1 MAGYVVVNDEI
12 TDETVFAEFRER
24 IAATVEAH
32 GGRYLVRGGAT
43 EVADGDWTPGR
54 LVILEFDDVERARAW
69 LHSPEYAE
77 LREIRR
83 KSANASVIIA
93 EGV

>member
-54 LVILEFDDVERARAW
+54 LVILEFDDVDRARAW
-69 LHSPEYAE
+69 LNSPEYAE